1 MSHKL
6 TSDQAVIYDA
16 SSQATS
22 VLVITPNST
31 QFQDNEG
38 YRMGNQEHQVQI
50 NATIWANYSSSTSQQ
65 INRLNYSLDEAV
77 WNEFASSQSLDAT
90 DSYDQVVETALL
102 WVADNIQPLY
112 GLSASNW
119 IYSND

>member
-38 YRMGNQEHQVQI
+38 YRGGFEQEHTVQI
-50 NATIWANYSSSTSQQ
+50 NATVWANYSSSNSQQ
-65 INRLNYSLDEAV
+65 INRINYNLDEAV
-77 WNEFASSQSLDAT
+77 WNNFAASQSLLAT
-90 DSYDQVVETALL
+90 DSYDEIVETALL
-102 WVADNIQPLY
+102 WVADNIQPMY

-119 IYSND
+119 VYSN

>member
-6 TSDQAVIYDA
+6 VSDKAVIYDA
-16 SSQATS
+16 SSQASS

-38 YRMGNQEHQVQI
+38 SRMGNQEHIVQI
-50 NATIWANYSSSTSQQ
+50 NATIWANYSSSNSQQ

-77 WNEFASSQSLDAT
+77 WNNFAASQSLNAT

-112 GLSASNW
+112 SLSASNW
-119 IYSND
+119 IYQD